1 MFLVRFCAFISL
13 LAGCNAIHEINGI
26 LVIYLLLLILAV
38 VLNEVNLDPGA
49 FAATDQCEFVPLIA
63 LLDYLAEARLLV
75 V

>member
-1 MFLVRFCAFISL
+1 MFLVRFCAFISP
-13 LAGCNAIHEINGI
+13 LAGCIAI
-26 LVIYLLLLILAV
+26 LLLILAV